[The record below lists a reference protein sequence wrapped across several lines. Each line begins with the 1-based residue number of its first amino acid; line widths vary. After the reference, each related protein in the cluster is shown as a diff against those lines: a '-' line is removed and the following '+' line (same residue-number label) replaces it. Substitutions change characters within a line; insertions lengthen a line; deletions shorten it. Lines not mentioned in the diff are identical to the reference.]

1 MRIIIATQIGR
12 IEILERAIIDTLP
25 EASSSPCRFSFVG
38 TTVSPEA
45 CLGVPDS
52 RLGNISSIEGPIPV
66 PER

>member
-1 MRIIIATQIGR
+1 MRIIVATKISR

-25 EASSSPCRFSFVG
+25 ETCSTPRRFGLVG
-38 TTVSPEA
+38 TTISSKA

-52 RLGNISSIEGPIPV
+52 RLGNISGIEGPIPV